1 MALHSFV
8 RLMPPMNTD
17 IHLPRAMVLTL
28 ALAALVGCG
37 GGDSSSSG
45 GGTPP
50 LAILPVS
57 ANDVTQNTARL
68 ADLNLFRSQ
77 SDGVVL
83 PNMTSHDAL
92 IISAVRHAGWQAIDN
107 AGLNHNEPR
116 SNALFTA
123 DFFDDRIRAG
133 NGGSNITGA
142 NGYSEG
148 IAGNAGSSAIT
159 LLWNSV
165 YHRLA
170 MMRHQTTKVGYGDKD
185 MARADYSSAGV
196 SAGNGLA
203 TLDFASFSTPAVT
216 LAYWP
221 GNGTTNVP
229 RTFNSDSEGPDPVA
243 GRNQVGCPIH
253 MILPQATGAFSVVN
267 VTLVSGSTHIPL
279 MVLAGNGA
287 PIGPAGDVATLAGN
301 SSLAPGEVFII
312 PIPSPT
318 NTGLAA
324 STSYTY
330 NISVTFNLTMYTT
343 GNVTYTTGP

>member
-1 MALHSFV
+1 
-8 RLMPPMNTD
+8 MNQIIT
-17 IHLPRAMVLTL
+17 LPRAVVLTF

-37 GGDSSSSG
+37 GDKSSSSG
-45 GGTPP
+45 GAATPP
-50 LAILPVS
+50 TVILPVS

-77 SDGVVL
+77 SGGTAL
-83 PNMTSHDAL
+83 PNMSSHDAL
-92 IISAVRHAGWQAIDN
+92 IIAAVRHAGWQAIDN
-107 AGLNHNEPR
+107 TGLNHGEPR

-123 DFFDDRIRAG
+123 DSFVDRIRAG
-133 NGGSNITGA
+133 NGGPYITGA

-165 YHRLA
+165 YHRLP
-170 MMRHQTTKVGYGDKD
+170 MMRHQSTKVGYGDKD
-185 MARADYSSAGV
+185 MARADYPTAGV
-196 SAGNGLA
+196 SDGNGLA
-203 TLDFASFSTPAVT
+203 TLDYASFSTPAVT
-216 LAYWP
+216 LAFWP

-229 RTFNSDSEGPDPVA
+229 KIFYSDSEGPDPVA
-243 GRNQVGCPIH
+243 GRNEVGCPIH
-253 MILPQATGAFSVVN
+253 IILPQASGTFSVVN

-279 MVLAGNGA
+279 MVMAGNGS
-287 PIGPAGDVATLAGN
+287 PIGAAGDVVSLAGD
-301 SSLAPGEVFII
+301 SLSYLAPGELFII

-324 STSYTY
+324 STTYTY
-330 NISVTFNLTMYTT
+330 NASVTFNGTMYST

>member
-1 MALHSFV
+1 
-8 RLMPPMNTD
+8 MNPIIT
-17 IHLPRAMVLTL
+17 LPRAVVLTF

-37 GGDSSSSG
+37 GDKSSSSG
-45 GGTPP
+45 GAATPP
-50 LAILPVS
+50 TVILPVS

-77 SDGVVL
+77 SGGTAL
-83 PNMTSHDAL
+83 PNMSSHDAL
-92 IISAVRHAGWQAIDN
+92 IIAAVRHAGWQAIDN
-107 AGLNHNEPR
+107 TGLNHGEPR

-123 DFFDDRIRAG
+123 DSFVDRIRAG
-133 NGGSNITGA
+133 NGGPFITGA

-170 MMRHQTTKVGYGDKD
+170 MMRHQSTKVGYGDKD
-185 MARADYSSAGV
+185 MARANYPTAGV

-203 TLDFASFSTPAVT
+203 TLNYASFSTPAVT

-229 RTFNSDSEGPDPVA
+229 KIFYSDWEGPDPVA
-243 GRNQVGCPIH
+243 GRNEVGCPIH
-253 MILPQATGAFSVVN
+253 IILPQASGTFSVVN

-279 MVLAGNGA
+279 MVMAGNGS
-287 PIGPAGDVATLAGN
+287 PIGAAGDVVSLAGD
-301 SSLAPGEVFII
+301 SLSYLAPGELFII

-324 STSYTY
+324 STTYTY
-330 NISVTFNLTMYTT
+330 NASVTFNGTMYST